1 MTQIRTMARDEFWAF
16 AEKAKTEGKDLAE
29 VLDRAGVLLTPAR
42 MARIRAEAFREVAEL
57 LEQSTPAQ
65 FIAPLRS
72 FSPLDLQNA
81 LARHLRALEA
91 RERKLQ

>member
-65 FIAPLRS
+65 LMDFRA